1 MIEWPKW
8 ESAKWESAKW
18 ESAKWESAKWESVKW
33 ESAKC
38 ESVKWESAKWE
49 SAKWQSA
56 LEHSHR
62 RVVCARLCKDRM
74 ALPTEPKPN
83 ANKHIVKPLIQ
94 KLLTAALNGAMALL
108 EHAE

>member
-1 MIEWPKW
+1 
-8 ESAKWESAKW
+8 
-18 ESAKWESAKWESVKW
+18 
-33 ESAKC
+33 
-38 ESVKWESAKWE
+38 
-49 SAKWQSA
+49 
-56 LEHSHR
+56 
-62 RVVCARLCKDRM
+62 M